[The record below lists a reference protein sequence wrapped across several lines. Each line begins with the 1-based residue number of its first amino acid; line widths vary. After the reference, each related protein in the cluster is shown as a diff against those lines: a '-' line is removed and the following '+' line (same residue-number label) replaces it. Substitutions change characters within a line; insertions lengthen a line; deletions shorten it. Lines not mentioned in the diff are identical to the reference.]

1 MDRRAIGTLSVGHGG
16 VDFASG
22 AIPSLIPFLVV
33 EFDLGYA
40 AVGALMLAPT
50 AASPRPPGR
59 SQSAPRRSDQ

>member
-40 AVGALMLAPT
+40 AAGALMMLER
-50 AASPRPPGR
+50 ASGDLMRK
-59 SQSAPRRSDQ
+59 